1 MLVSRIASVDFTCFE
16 FSEDTKTVNIFQSYQ
31 LIKLKR
37 LLYYKKDLNNSL
49 FEIFFHTLRNSNDD
63 SLLM

>member
-1 MLVSRIASVDFTCFE
+1 MLVSRITSVDFTCFE

-37 LLYYKKDLNNSL
+37 LLCYKKDLNDSL
-49 FEIFFHTLRNSNDD
+49 FEIFVHTLPIQ
-63 SLLM
+63 MTIHY